1 MNSRITELEALAIFH
16 GNNGSALFQACEA
29 SLFPCDALAYSVL
42 ERSLNLLKGFCLL
55 LRNGGYTCGA
65 ALLRM
70 QLDNVLRLHG
80 VVTTSDPHG
89 IANEMINGKALRKLK
104 DSKGHCMTDKRLV
117 EVLSITNPHVERV
130 YKLTSSYIHLS
141 EQHFY
146 HFIERSKKNQ
156 RGLRDFA
163 IGDGDEYLDE
173 AHKIELVA
181 AFKVVTDGVLDL
193 VQQWISVRNQFG
205 DKQTLAKRFSNAI

>member
-1 MNSRITELEALAIFH
+1 MLNRLSELEALASSH
-16 GNNGSALFQACEA
+16 GEKGSAIFQACEGT
-29 SLFPCDALAYSVL
+29 LFPCDALAYAVL

-80 VVTTSDPHG
+80 VATALDPHG
-89 IANEMINGKALRKLK
+89 VASEMMNGIALRKLK
-104 DSKGHCMTDKRLV
+104 DRDGCFMTDKRLV
-117 EVLSITNPHVERV
+117 EVLSITNPWVGRV
-130 YKLTSSYIHLS
+130 YKLASSYIHLS

-146 HFIERSKKNQ
+146 HFLERSKKNQ
-156 RGLRDFA
+156 NGLRDFA

-181 AFKVVTDGVLDL
+181 AFKVVTEGVLEL
-193 VQQWISVRNQFG
+193 VWQWVAIRSQFG
-205 DKQTLAKRFSNAI
+205 DKDALIKRFTNAM